1 MPSPIAVTREQAYAG
16 HVDVLYTV
24 AGLGSGRF
32 VTAGGEGVVAQWTE
46 GQPGG
51 HALLKAPTALYA
63 LAHLPQRSLLAA
75 GQNDGGLHLYD
86 LSAGRVL
93 KSARVHQAGL
103 YDLAYHAGLDLL
115 YGAGGDGHLSVW
127 QAEGESLG
135 CSLTARMSDQAL
147 RAVAISP
154 DGALLA
160 LAGSDRTIRV
170 YRARTLEPL
179 AQWEAHA
186 NSVFTLA
193 FAPDGRRLLSGGRDA
208 HLKAWRTDDWSLEH
222 DVVAHLFALHH
233 IAYAPAPSPHGWWLA
248 SGSMDK
254 TLKLWQAPTD
264 DQPLRLLKVVDQL
277 RHAGHRSSVNR
288 IAWLDAQRLVT
299 VSDDRQVLQWR
310 FDWVG

>member
-24 AGLGSGRF
+24 LGLGEGRF
-32 VTAGGEGVVAQWTE
+32 VTAGGEGVVVQWTQGE
-46 GQPGG
+46 PAG
-51 HALLKAPTALYA
+51 HALLKAPAPLYA
-63 LAHLPQRSLLAA
+63 LAHLPARGLLAA

-86 LSAGRVL
+86 LATARVL
-93 KSARVHQAGL
+93 KSARVHSGGL

-115 YGAGGDGHLSVW
+115 YGAGGDGQLSVW
-127 QAEGESLG
+127 QAEGAALS
-135 CSLTARMSDQAL
+135 CTLTARMSEQPL
-147 RAVAISP
+147 RAVAVSP
-154 DGALLA
+154 DGVLLA
-160 LAGSDRTIRV
+160 LAGSDRTIRI
-170 YRARTLEPL
+170 YRAQTLEPL
-179 AQWEAHA
+179 AQWEAHG

-193 FAPDGRRLLSGGRDA
+193 FSPDGRRLLSGGRDA
-208 HLKAWRTDDWSLEH
+208 HLKVWRTDDWRLEH

-233 IAYAPAPSPHGWWLA
+233 IAYGPDGRWLA
-248 SGSMDK
+248 TGSMDK

-264 DQPLRLLKVVDQL
+264 AQPLRLLKVVDQL
-277 RHAGHRSSVNR
+277 RHGGHRSSVNR